1 MAGTSS
7 PTQAER
13 RARTRAKVLDA
24 GYEIFAREGY
34 HGATLDAIAARA
46 KVSKGALYY
55 SFDSKEDLFL
65 ALLDERLAA
74 RAGEVM
80 GNAAAARPPEVTP
93 ERWAKRTMQTMR
105 VDREWNLLF
114 WEFACFAARRPE
126 HGQRLVE
133 ALRSFRGSAGAS
145 LERVLAD
152 AGIEPPVPPER
163 LASIIAALANGFA
176 LDIILEPGEDA
187 GAAAQRAM
195 ATGMALLWRG
205 TASAATERGES
216 DEC

>member
-1 MAGTSS
+1 MPRTST
-7 PTQAER
+7 PLQAER

-24 GYEIFAREGY
+24 GYEIFARDGY

-46 KVSKGALYY
+46 TVSKGALYY

-65 ALLDERLAA
+65 ALLEERLAA
-74 RAGEVM
+74 RAGDALRT
-80 GNAAAARPPEVTP
+80 GSTARPPEVTP
-93 ERWAKRTMQTMR
+93 EQWAAQAVRAMR
-105 VDREWNLLF
+105 PDREWNLLF

-133 ALRSFRGSAGAS
+133 ALQAFRASAGQW

-152 AGIEPPVPPER
+152 AGIQAPVPPER

-176 LDIILEPGEDA
+176 LDIILEPCEDA
-187 GAAAQRAM
+187 VAETREAI
-195 ATGMALLWRG
+195 ATGIALLWRG
-205 TASAATERGES
+205 TASAATRQGEGDER
-216 DEC
+216 